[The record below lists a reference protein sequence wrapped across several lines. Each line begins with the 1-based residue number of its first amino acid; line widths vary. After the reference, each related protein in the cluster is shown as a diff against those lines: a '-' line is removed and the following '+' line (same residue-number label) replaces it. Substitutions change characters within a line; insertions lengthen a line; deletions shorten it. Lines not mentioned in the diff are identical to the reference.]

1 MIELSCNC
9 DGCRKGLSNGDEIYC
24 GGCVT
29 ELRQEIE
36 KLEKQMEK
44 EPLRIQAHKEAA
56 DESHEV

>member
-9 DGCRKGLSNGDEIYC
+9 DECRKQLSDGDVVYC

-36 KLEKQMEK
+36 KLKKQIEIL
-44 EPLRIQAHKEAA
+44 EEAA
-56 DESHEV
+56 DE